1 MKFENNN
8 KKNNNK
14 INECIYLTKIT
25 IMILLIKIVSI
36 YIYSCLYIKIYQL
49 NSEQLKKHIIKLIF
63 IIIIIKMKKFYY

>member
-1 MKFENNN
+1 MKLENNN
-8 KKNNNK
+8 KKNIDK
-14 INECIYLTKIT
+14 IYECIYLTKKT

-63 IIIIIKMKKFYY
+63 IIIIKRRKFYY

>member
-14 INECIYLTKIT
+14 INECIDLTKIT

-63 IIIIIKMKKFYY
+63 IIIIKRRKIYH

>member
-63 IIIIIKMKKFYY
+63 IIIIKRRKIYH